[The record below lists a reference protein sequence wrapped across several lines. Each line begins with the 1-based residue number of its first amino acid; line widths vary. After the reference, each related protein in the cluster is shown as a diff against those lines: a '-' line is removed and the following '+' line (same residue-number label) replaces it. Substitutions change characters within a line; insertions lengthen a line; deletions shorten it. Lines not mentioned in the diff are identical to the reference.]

1 MICDERSLGV
11 IVVDDDNLLSGLSSR
26 ADHATPLVDRLW
38 CAAHISPAEAVV
50 PPAVKGADVAALGV
64 DIGQLDRF
72 AEPLGT
78 DADSV
83 VIATAGDAQAVEP
96 PTIAAQE
103 LTHKMFLIYIR

>member
-26 ADHATPLVDRLW
+26 ADHATPLLDRLW

-72 AEPLGT
+72 AEPVGT

-83 VIATAGDAQAVEP
+83 VNAPVDGVVAF
-96 PTIAAQE
+96 IAA
-103 LTHKMFLIYIR
+103 LVVAPPIMLLYHAM

>member
-11 IVVDDDNLLSGLSSR
+11 IVVNDDNLLPGLSTR
-26 ADHATPLVDRLW
+26 AEHATPLLDRFR
-38 CAAHISPAEAVV
+38 CAAQISPAEAVV
-50 PPAVKGADVAALGV
+50 APTVKGADVTALGV

-72 AEPLGT
+72 AQPVGT
-78 DADSV
+78 DAVGV

-103 LTHKMFLIYIR
+103 LTH